1 MARTIEEIKK
11 DMTASFMKMEAVKS
25 AYGLDGSKGFDDCF
39 SRASLESVLFWVFA
53 ACVWAHEK
61 LFDMHRDDV
70 EARIAL
76 LEPHTLRWYVN
87 KAKAFMWDQTG
98 QVSLKLKPDTD
109 VYDLSGLTDTS
120 DEALAKYRPVKYAV
134 ATEDNTIIYIK
145 VAREDEQTRNPVKL
159 TDGMLSG
166 LRSYLNE
173 IKDAG
178 VSVVVRNEEAD
189 EMQISLLIY
198 YNPML
203 LTVSGGVGTLTD
215 GSQPVPEAVRQVIQN
230 LPFNGTFRKSDLLA
244 ALQAL
249 PCVEVADIRSV
260 KVKPKSAAVWREVEG
275 FDRPYSGYYSIKG
288 EPQIDYRIY
297 SSVDDV

>member
-11 DMTASFMKMEAVKS
+11 GMTSRFMEMEAVKS

-61 LFDMHRDDV
+61 LFDLHREDV

-98 QVSLKLKPDTD
+98 AVSLKLKADTD
-109 VYDLSGLTDTS
+109 VYDLGGLTDTS
-120 DEALAKYRPVKYAV
+120 DDALAKYRPVKYAV
-134 ATEDNTIIYIK
+134 ATEDNTVIYIK
-145 VAREDEQTRNPVKL
+145 VAREDEKTKNPVKL

-166 LRSYLNE
+166 LRTYMNE

-178 VSVVVRNEEAD
+178 VTVVVRNEEAD

-260 KVKPKSAAVWREVEG
+260 KVKPRSAAEWHEVEG
-275 FDRPYSGYYSIKG
+275 YDRPYSGYYSIKG
-288 EPQIDYRIY
+288 EPLIDYRIY